1 MLEIDGSLAVCRVDG
16 LRGTMSGST
25 GGAGEVG
32 GDDVGGVSVEGCAG
46 SVVSHGGS
54 RIGV

>member
-1 MLEIDGSLAVCRVDG
+1 VLEIDGSLAVCRVDG